1 VAEEEALPRQLAA
14 LLMWW
19 TAPEGASRQWTV
31 SALAQALAGPHSPKH
46 KVCVS
51 FFIMKKQF
59 LGLVVAPLALTLAI
73 DVSPA
78 KAVLT
83 YDIYESLGNLVVE
96 TSGSLNLTPT
106 SPGLIC
112 GFNGA
117 LVSSIAGICTGTSV
131 LSRSYV
137 ISGPS
142 SFPGTA
148 LLLPASS
155 VSGIATLIQGSANT
169 FLIDPSY
176 VFGTPIISNAIFNGV
191 TLADIGLTP
200 SSGLLGTWTLTGTSE
215 TIKVNAVPGPL
226 PLVGVGA
233 AFGFSRRLRQRI
245 QRSQASAN
253 A

>member
-1 VAEEEALPRQLAA
+1 
-14 LLMWW
+14 M
-19 TAPEGASRQWTV
+19 
-31 SALAQALAGPHSPKH
+31 
-46 KVCVS
+46 
-51 FFIMKKQF
+51 
-59 LGLVVAPLALTLAI
+59 
-73 DVSPA
+73 SPA
-78 KAVLT
+78 KAVLACN
-83 YDIYESLGNLVVE
+83 IYESLGNLVVE

-106 SPGLIC
+106 SPGPIC

-131 LSRSYV
+131 LARSYV

-155 VSGIATLIQGSANT
+155 VSGIATAFDGSQNI
-169 FLIDPSY
+169 FIIDPSY
-176 VFGTPIISNAIFNGV
+176 VFGTPIISNAIFNGK

-200 SSGLLGTWTLTGTSE
+200 ASGLLDTWTLTGTSE
-215 TIKVNAVPGPL
+215 TIKVNVVPGPL
-226 PLVGVGA
+226 SLVGVGA

-245 QRSQASAN
+245 QRSQAVAN